1 MHKSNKCNMYIHK
14 RVPALILIH
23 FVCIFMH
30 FYAFFLHFYAFLWH
44 LRTFVAN
51 FFHRFFE
58 TEKQD
63 PQAFIAFRMY
73 VVMYGK
79 KYFRSN
85 SKISCS
91 SSSGALTAVVLYF
104 DCTLVLAPQA
114 WTVHARRVH
123 ACVRACVHAPKGGN
137 SLGGVRLN

>member
-1 MHKSNKCNMYIHK
+1 MLKSLAEHVLGFRSFMTLENGGEYTHISMLCVWKGNED
-14 RVPALILIH
+14 ILIIYALLSR
-23 FVCIFMH
+23 IFLSR
-30 FYAFFLHFYAFLWH
+30 F
-44 LRTFVAN
+44 TN

-114 WTVHARRVH
+114 WPVHARRVH
-123 ACVRACVHAPKGGN
+123 ACVRARTQG
-137 SLGGVRLN
+137 R